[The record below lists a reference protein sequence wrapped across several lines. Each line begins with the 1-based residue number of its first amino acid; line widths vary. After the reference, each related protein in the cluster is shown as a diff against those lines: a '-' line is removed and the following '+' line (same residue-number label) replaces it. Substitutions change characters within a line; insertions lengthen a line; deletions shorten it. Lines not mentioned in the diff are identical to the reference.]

1 MIDGKSSIDVN
12 DLKSNVSFKKL
23 ADIIARTIDDKKKYR
38 TGNLWIQYIEM
49 VSLLRTFIKAERCG
63 NWSLHL
69 TTVKKMLPFFAA
81 AGHNQYLKSAHLYL
95 QNMIKLPSTNITLHS
110 LFESGNHVI
119 RRSNRF
125 WAGLSAD
132 LVIEQELMRSM
143 KSAGIF

>member
-1 MIDGKSSIDVN
+1 
-12 DLKSNVSFKKL
+12 
-23 ADIIARTIDDKKKYR
+23 
-38 TGNLWIQYIEM
+38 
-49 VSLLRTFIKAERCG
+49 
-63 NWSLHL
+63 
-69 TTVKKMLPFFAA
+69 MLPFFAA